1 MANHLIVTSKTAL
14 ALSEQLKTEEILKP
28 LQKEILLFETYI
40 AGTMYIED
48 ESLIDALNIG
58 EKLTLKREPQNAF
71 DEKAIRVDNKDGK
84 KLGYVPEKDNL
95 IFSRLMDAGK
105 MLYAKVS
112 KVREKIG
119 YTQVD
124 IEIYLMDF

>member
-1 MANHLIVTSKTAL
+1 MANHLIVTSETAL

-48 ESLIDALNIG
+48 ESLMDALKAG

-71 DEKAIRVDNKDGK
+71 DEKAIRVENKDGK

-95 IFSRLMDAGK
+95 VFSRLMDAGK
-105 MLYAKVS
+105 MLYAKVI

>member
-1 MANHLIVTSKTAL
+1 MANHLIVTSETAL

-48 ESLIDALNIG
+48 ESLIDALNLG

-95 IFSRLMDAGK
+95 VFSRLMDAGK
-105 MLYAKVS
+105 MLYAKVV

>member
-1 MANHLIVTSKTAL
+1 MANHLIVTSETAL

-48 ESLIDALNIG
+48 ESLIDALNLG

-105 MLYAKVS
+105 MLYAKVL

>member
-1 MANHLIVTSKTAL
+1 MANHLIVTSETAL

-105 MLYAKVS
+105 MLYAKVL

>member
-1 MANHLIVTSKTAL
+1 MANHLIVTSETAL

-48 ESLIDALNIG
+48 ESLIDALNLG

-71 DEKAIRVDNKDGK
+71 DEKAIRIDNKDGK

-105 MLYAKVS
+105 MLYAKVV

>member
-1 MANHLIVTSKTAL
+1 MANHLIVTSETAL

-48 ESLIDALNIG
+48 ESLIDALNLG

-95 IFSRLMDAGK
+95 VFSRLMDAGK
-105 MLYAKVS
+105 MLYAEVV

>member
-1 MANHLIVTSKTAL
+1 MANHLIVTSETAL

-28 LQKEILLFETYI
+28 LQKEILLYETYI

-48 ESLIDALNIG
+48 ESLIDALNLG

-105 MLYAKVS
+105 MLYAKVL

-124 IEIYLMDF
+124 IEIYLIDF

>member
-1 MANHLIVTSKTAL
+1 MANHLIVTSETAL

-105 MLYAKVS
+105 MLYAKVV

>member
-1 MANHLIVTSKTAL
+1 MANHLIVTSETAL